1 MRIRS
6 TLTMFA
12 AAGLLAACGADDD
25 PQEQD
30 AAPEDGVEEPE
41 GDLDGLEGELED
53 GDLEDPNDLISDGVF
68 RGQGVLLPVPDD
80 FVLDQQS
87 FTMGQI
93 VATTGFDAEDPEAGD
108 PEQVLVGTAQD
119 ISEAPEEEDL
129 SLDGIIDTMLGQGQL
144 EPSEQED
151 VDLENANEARALFF
165 DEIEGQPG
173 PDGEEPAAQQ
183 GLVVIALDGA
193 DQLAQF
199 EYVAEQEFY
208 DEGVEQQL
216 LDGAGFDPDSDP
228 LPPQPPMEQQPELD
242 EELDEE
248 MLEELEEELE
258 DLDQ

>member
-6 TLTMFA
+6 TLTMLA
-12 AAGLLAACGADDD
+12 AAGLLAACGTDDD

-41 GDLDGLEGELED
+41 GDLEDLDDMADGMED
-53 GDLEDPNDLISDGVF
+53 MEDPNDLVSDGVF

-80 FVLDQQS
+80 FTLDQQS

-119 ISEAPEEEDL
+119 VSEAPAEEDL
-129 SLDGIIDTMLGQGQL
+129 TLDGIIDTMLGQGQL
-144 EPSEQED
+144 EPNAEED
-151 VDLENANEARALFF
+151 VDLDNADEARALFF

-173 PDGEEPAAQQ
+173 PEGEEPAAQQ

-199 EYVAEQEFY
+199 EYVAEQDHY
-208 DEGVEQQL
+208 DEGIEQQL

-228 LPPQPPMEQQPELD
+228 LPPQPMEPQPEMD
-242 EELDEE
+242 EEMDEE

-258 DLDQ
+258 NLDQ